1 MGTPAPSLSERVVL
15 VVDDEDLLRHLMSRA
30 LTDAGFRVLEA
41 QDGEEA
47 QALLGTVGTQIGLVV
62 SDIAMPRMTGL
73 ELAALIAERWPT
85 VPVLLVSGEGAPP
98 ESYRGGFLAKPFRPN
113 ALVEAVSG
121 LLPFSQSTR
130 AS

>member
-1 MGTPAPSLSERVVL
+1 MGTPTPSLSERVVL

-98 ESYRGGFLAKPFRPN
+98 ESYRGDFLPKPFLPN
-113 ALVEAVSG
+113 TLVEAVSG